1 MLGATLVSD
10 SKTGAGAHLNGSVG
24 QVHDDR
30 LGGSDPPLDLGYCEA
45 GTAGSHT
52 STSTSHGLHLP
63 GLAALGEV
71 LVHVLGEVPEEGELL
86 VEGGGHLAAAHVG
99 QVVALSELDIP
110 GHRDTQ

>member
-1 MLGATLVSD
+1 M
-10 SKTGAGAHLNGSVG
+10 
-24 QVHDDR
+24 HDDR
-30 LGGSDPPLDLGYCEA
+30 LRGPDPSLDLGDGEA
-45 GTAGSHT
+45 GTARPNT
-52 STSTSHGLHLP
+52 STSSSTGLGLP

>member
-1 MLGATLVSD
+1 M
-10 SKTGAGAHLNGSVG
+10 
-24 QVHDDR
+24 HDDR
-30 LGGSDPPLDLGYCEA
+30 LRGPDPSLDLGDGEA
-45 GTAGSHT
+45 GTARPHT
-52 STSTSHGLHLP
+52 SYSPGLGLA

-110 GHRDTQ
+110 GHSDTQ